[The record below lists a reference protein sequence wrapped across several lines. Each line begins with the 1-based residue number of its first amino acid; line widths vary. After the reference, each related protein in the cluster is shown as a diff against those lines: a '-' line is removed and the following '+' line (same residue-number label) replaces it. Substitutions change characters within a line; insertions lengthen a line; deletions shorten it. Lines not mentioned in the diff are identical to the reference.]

1 MQIATYVLSP
11 LLGLLGLLFLMAAGQ
26 GNALVRIP
34 IGVVLLGS
42 AIALVIAA
50 RLRPVQQTMVQK
62 IDLSGDVA
70 AEQLKCK
77 SCGGTLGPKSVTVR
91 AGAVFVQCEY
101 CGASNQLEE
110 APKW

>member
-1 MQIATYVLSP
+1 MQIATYLLAP
-11 LLGLLGLLFLMAAGQ
+11 LLGVFGLLFLIAAGQ
-26 GNALVRIP
+26 GNSLVRIV

-42 AIALVIAA
+42 ALALLIAA

-62 IDLSGDVA
+62 IDLSGGVA

-101 CGASNQLEE
+101 CGTSNQLEE
-110 APKW
+110 EPKW